1 MFTHVGGE
9 KKDPFVIPAKPSQKD
24 TLDTLVR
31 VLLLVEDFDASIIES
46 FPFAT
51 VSYNLHRY

>member
-24 TLDTLVR
+24 TLVR

-46 FPFAT
+46 FTFAT